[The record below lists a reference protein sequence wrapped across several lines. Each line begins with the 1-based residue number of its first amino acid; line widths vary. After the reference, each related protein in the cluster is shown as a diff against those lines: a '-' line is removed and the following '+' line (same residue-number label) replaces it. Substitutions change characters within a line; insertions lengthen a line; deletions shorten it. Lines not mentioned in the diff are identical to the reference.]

1 MGAVPGTP
9 VGRRP
14 DGAEEASAV
23 NFARV
28 AASAVVAWITY
39 LGVSFVVNRL
49 LLADLYAQHARVFRP
64 GAEMNLA
71 FGFGATLFGFF
82 AFAYAYAKGYEGGAG
97 AAEGLRYGVVVG
109 LLLACFAVA
118 WNCVVLPVSGALA
131 AAWMVDTI
139 VEMAIY
145 GVVVGLIYKPHASR
159 K

>member
-1 MGAVPGTP
+1 M
-9 VGRRP
+9 
-14 DGAEEASAV
+14 

-28 AASAVVAWITY
+28 AAAAVVAWIVY
-39 LGVSFVVNRL
+39 LGVSFSVNSL
-49 LLADLYAQHARVFRP
+49 LLADLYAQHAQVFRP
-64 GAEMNLA
+64 QPEMNLV
-71 FGFGATLFGFF
+71 FGFGATFIGFF
-82 AFAYAYAKGYEGGAG
+82 VFAYAYAKGYEGGTG
-97 AAEGLRYGVVVG
+97 AVEGLRYGVVVG

-118 WNCVVLPVSGALA
+118 WNYVVLPVSGALA